1 MIIQLHRKF
10 AILVFLCFFV
20 FLFLFFIFLKKN
32 NKKCNNVKKKIE
44 SLEIGLNRK
53 STKEI
58 EIMTAQIDSLL
69 IENERLNNENQTLKK
84 NLQSLTL
91 FFFCLF
97 MFV

>member
-1 MIIQLHRKF
+1 MS
-10 AILVFLCFFV
+10 
-20 FLFLFFIFLKKN
+20 KN
-32 NKKCNNVKKKIE
+32 KIE

-84 NLQSLTL
+84 NLQS
-91 FFFCLF
+91 
-97 MFV
+97 